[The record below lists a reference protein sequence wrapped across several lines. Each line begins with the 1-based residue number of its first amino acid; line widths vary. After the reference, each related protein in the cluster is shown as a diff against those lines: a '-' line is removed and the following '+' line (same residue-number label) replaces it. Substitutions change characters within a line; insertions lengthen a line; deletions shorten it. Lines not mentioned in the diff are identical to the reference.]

1 MIEEN
6 KVTILIPSGAGAP
19 GFAGICRCLREE
31 LSWQIVAGD
40 TNEHAY
46 GKALCDEF
54 FVVSSSENEQ
64 SYLDAVMVACERYAV
79 DVILPITTRELG
91 ILSANKEH
99 FETKGIKVVVSSAKG
114 IDVSNWFRLKRQPNQ
129 CRSGTTSFVLNL

>member
-79 DVILPITTRELG
+79 DVILPI
-91 ILSANKEH
+91 NKNM
-99 FETKGIKVVVSSAKG
+99 FLLQ
-114 IDVSNWFRLKRQPNQ
+114 F
-129 CRSGTTSFVLNL
+129 